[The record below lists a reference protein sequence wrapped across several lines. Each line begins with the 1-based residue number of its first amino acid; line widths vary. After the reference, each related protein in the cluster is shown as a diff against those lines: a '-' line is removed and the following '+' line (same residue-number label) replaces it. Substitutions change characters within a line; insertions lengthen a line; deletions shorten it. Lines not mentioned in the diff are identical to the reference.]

1 METTGQILH
10 LKSLND
16 FNNIKDDCKLIIKVG
31 ADWCVPCKKIT
42 PLYTQFAENNNNPN
56 YDSVN
61 NAIIEAIGETI
72 NLFNHP
78 VFKRFTTYKE
88 QLKELNSPNID
99 DLILDKLLK
108 EFGQEFDM
116 DYFKSLFYLSIDT
129 LICSCGGV

>member
-56 YDSVN
+56 
-61 NAIIEAIGETI
+61 IIYAEI
-72 NLFNHP
+72 NSSDAD
-78 VFKRFTTYKE
+78 E
-88 QLKELNSPNID
+88 EL
-99 DLILDKLLK
+99 LDFI
-108 EFGQEFDM
+108 EI
-116 DYFKSLFYLSIDT
+116 KSLPTFLFYDNKTLAKKIIGSDKIELSEYINN
-129 LICSCGGV
+129 LYI